1 MNNIQQILSNDYLLQ
16 HYIKKKKKREMRKYV
31 DTASR

>member
-16 HYIKKKKKREMRKYV
+16 HYTKKKQREMRKYV